1 MGAVAARVPAEVL
14 EEANPNHAEPLLDPR
29 PYRREQHLRGV
40 LT

>member
-1 MGAVAARVPAEVL
+1 MGATAARVLLEAL
-14 EEANPNHAEPLLDPR
+14 EEANPTHAEPLLRPR